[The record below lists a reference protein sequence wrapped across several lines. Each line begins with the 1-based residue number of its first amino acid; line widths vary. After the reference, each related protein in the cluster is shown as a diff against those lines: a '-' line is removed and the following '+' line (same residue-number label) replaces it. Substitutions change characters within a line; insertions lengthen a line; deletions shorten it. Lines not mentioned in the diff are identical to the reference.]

1 MLPWTHM
8 KECFNSCIAQPVGI
22 CIFSFDRYWWISFH
36 RSRVI
41 FIIIRCICD
50 EISLDSISLYGIQTA
65 SHSSLPGIL
74 SFQWGP
80 SQARPGKMLHHDGS
94 RVPCIS
100 GWEAWAADSVQGTS
114 DSPWGEVRMSRWE
127 LYTPIQS
134 HLSNYNTLDLIILN
148 TLAVQIQE
156 SRYSI
161 LSLFLVN
168 LISCSILSLMEL
180 SCPLTVELQPHCST
194 CACRDVYFDQVY
206 SKTHKV
212 KEA

>member
-1 MLPWTHM
+1 ME
-8 KECFNSCIAQPVGI
+8 ECFSSCIAQPVGI
-22 CIFSFDRYWWISFH
+22 CIFSFGRYWWISFR

-50 EISLDSISLYGIQTA
+50 EISLDSILFMEYKLPVIRHSQEFFPSSEGRPRLILVRCCTMMGTGFPVSVGGKHDLQTQ
-65 SHSSLPGIL
+65 S
-74 SFQWGP
+74 
-80 SQARPGKMLHHDGS
+80 K
-94 RVPCIS
+94 
-100 GWEAWAADSVQGTS
+100 VQVI
-114 DSPWGEVRMSRWE
+114 PLWGEVRMSRWE

-134 HLSNYNTLDLIILN
+134 HLSNYNTLELIILN

-156 SRYSI
+156 SGYSI

-180 SCPLTVELQPHCST
+180 SCPLTVEWQPHCST